1 MYIQFP
7 GVLPVFSDPA
17 IVLSIF
23 MLWFIFEIACD
34 LFEWKPFIVYL
45 HIHVLSLETQL
56 SRREGLDL
64 INRFNIATF

>member
-17 IVLSIF
+17 IVPSIF
-23 MLWFIFEIACD
+23 MLWFIFVIACD

-45 HIHVLSLETQL
+45 HIQCTCIVVGDPVIRKGGFRSH
-56 SRREGLDL
+56 
-64 INRFNIATF
+64 